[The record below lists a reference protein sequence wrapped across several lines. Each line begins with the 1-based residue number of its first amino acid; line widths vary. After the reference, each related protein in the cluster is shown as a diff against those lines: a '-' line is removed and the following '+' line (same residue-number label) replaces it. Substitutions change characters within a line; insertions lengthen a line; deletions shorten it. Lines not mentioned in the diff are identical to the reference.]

1 MSGKNSFLID
11 ERKNI
16 EKTIAMIE
24 DLTAKTELSEYEVIA
39 LGTLLQNVYMGVEGI
54 LRYQLQNSGV
64 KLQKDENWH
73 KDLLIK
79 SRKNNF
85 ISNEQFEGFLEL
97 LLFRHMHVHGYGF
110 MLDEKRLRQLAAPV
124 PRLCEGF
131 LSSL

>member
-39 LGTLLQNVYMGVEGI
+39 LGTLLQNVYMGIEGI
-54 LRYQLQNSGV
+54 LRYQLQNRGV

-79 SRKNNF
+79 SRKNKF

-110 MLDEKRLRQLAAPV
+110 MLDEKRLRHLAAPV
-124 PRLCEGF
+124 PHLCEGF
-131 LSSL
+131 LRSL